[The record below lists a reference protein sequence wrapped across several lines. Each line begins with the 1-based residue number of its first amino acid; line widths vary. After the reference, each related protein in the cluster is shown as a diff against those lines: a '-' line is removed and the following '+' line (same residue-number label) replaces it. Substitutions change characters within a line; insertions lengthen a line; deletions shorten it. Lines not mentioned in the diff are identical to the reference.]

1 MGVGGENLR
10 QHELVKLLAI
20 PKIKGNGQG
29 VQSFTGSDGSTAAAG
44 TRGGGAGKLMLER
57 VC

>member
-1 MGVGGENLR
+1 V
-10 QHELVKLLAI
+10 I
-20 PKIKGNGQG
+20 PKIKENGRG
-29 VQSFTGSDGSTAAAG
+29 VQSFTGGDGSMVAAG

>member
-1 MGVGGENLR
+1 MR

-20 PKIKGNGQG
+20 PKIKEDGRG
-29 VQSFTGSDGSTAAAG
+29 VQSFTGGDGSTAAAG
-44 TRGGGAGKLMLER
+44 TRGGGAGKLILER

>member
-10 QHELVKLLAI
+10 QHELVKLLVI

-29 VQSFTGSDGSTAAAG
+29 VQSFTGNDGSTAAAG
-44 TRGGGAGKLMLER
+44 T
-57 VC
+57 